1 MWLELGDY
9 GGAGGGGTDTRG
21 LVGRTATTGHRGDQT
36 VITAPAT
43 TRASTA
49 STLVQVL
56 RGRVGQLASSDD
68 PLSGNTP
75 GAPGGPH
82 LSATLQGSAPA
93 SRTEGGEAAPRPGV
107 FKVEI

>member
-1 MWLELGDY
+1 MRLELGHY
-9 GGAGGGGTDTRG
+9 SGAATRG
-21 LVGRTATTGHRGDQT
+21 LVGRTAATGHRGDQS
-36 VITAPAT
+36 VITAPGTAT
-43 TRASTA
+43 ASTA

-56 RGRVGQLASSDD
+56 RGRVGQLATSND

-75 GAPGGPH
+75 GGPGGPH
-82 LSATLQGSAPA
+82 LPTTLQGSAPA